1 AVLEAKEHA
10 CIQGIYGA
18 LNGIKGVLKE
28 NFVNLRR
35 ETVATLEAVARTPSS
50 ALGTVRQKP
59 TEEECNQI
67 FSILMRY
74 NIRYFFYI
82 GGNDSAET
90 TLILN
95 ENARKVNYEFRCF
108 HIPKTIDN
116 DLRENDHTP
125 GYGSAARFV
134 ALAIMG
140 DNLDNRALPGV
151 KIDVIMG
158 RNAGFLTAASAL
170 ARQYGDDGP
179 HLIYLPEKP
188 FSPEKF
194 VSDVQEVY
202 GRLGRCLV
210 AVSEGICDE
219 QKTPILVKLIG
230 KEDPDPFNNP
240 QLSGTGALG
249 DALAREV
256 KEKTEIKRVRADTFG
271 YLQRSFPGVVSEV
284 DASEARQVARIAV
297 RNAVRADV
305 DGSVAIRRLPG
316 KKYRVSYEVVP
327 LASVARDTRKMPE
340 EFIGSAGNDVTEAF
354 LEYARP
360 LVGPLPKM
368 ARLKG
373 WAVPKIS

>member
-1 AVLEAKEHA
+1 LEAKEHA

-373 WAVPKIS
+373 WAVPKI

>member
-1 AVLEAKEHA
+1 MAATLKGNMLIAQSGGPTVVINQSLVGAVLEAKEHA

-151 KIDVIMG
+151 KIDVFMG

-249 DALAREV
+249 
-256 KEKTEIKRVRADTFG
+256 
-271 YLQRSFPGVVSEV
+271 
-284 DASEARQVARIAV
+284 
-297 RNAVRADV
+297 
-305 DGSVAIRRLPG
+305 
-316 KKYRVSYEVVP
+316 
-327 LASVARDTRKMPE
+327 
-340 EFIGSAGNDVTEAF
+340 
-354 LEYARP
+354 
-360 LVGPLPKM
+360 
-368 ARLKG
+368 
-373 WAVPKIS
+373 